1 MPPPPLPAFLLP
13 KHPLIPFAQND
24 SKLCYTTY
32 MCETLP
38 GSRLHTG
45 IEFIELPGQ
54 SLNDAWLFVV
64 IASIVGVIL
73 LITVVTFTFIK
84 CREYVL
90 FPLFCQIDL
99 MIKQKLVRKSREK
112 KTDEAQM
119 RSEENAIEKV
129 RKSAAYGCSFN
140 VV

>member
-1 MPPPPLPAFLLP
+1 MPPPPLPAFLVP
-13 KHPLIPFAQND
+13 KHPLIPFGQND
-24 SKLCYTTY
+24 SRLCYAAY
-32 MCETLP
+32 MCETMP
-38 GSRLHTG
+38 GPRIQTG

-90 FPLFCQIDL
+90 C
-99 MIKQKLVRKSREK
+99 
-112 KTDEAQM
+112 
-119 RSEENAIEKV
+119 
-129 RKSAAYGCSFN
+129 
-140 VV
+140 